1 MNRRDRGAGR
11 GANMRWLM
19 SLAHMEPSPVSR
31 WVALRAALA
40 IGLPSAVGLALDQ
53 SAAAALVALGALPA
67 ITGDN
72 GGPYRN
78 RAWSIGFTVFGGA
91 LGYLLGNL
99 VSGHG
104 LLTSG
109 VMTLLVLIASLVGT
123 FNNIAAVATLQFA
136 VYVIVG
142 ASLTSP
148 LPAWLPSVLVGVGG
162 LFGLA
167 LTLSGWVVNPVAPER
182 AAVALAYRKLAA
194 MFAAVGTSRTMVAR
208 RDMEAAMTT
217 AYDTVLAARGRAAGP
232 SPRLARLAAQLQ
244 ACTPLT
250 NVALALARAGRAL
263 PPECARVMNRL
274 ADRVENDATPDPS
287 DDIATLRRAGMPELA
302 DALAQALPLVQG
314 AQAPNAD
321 PLATL
326 APVRPRTPWRVLVR
340 TYRPGPTTVRYL
352 VRLGLCLIAAEAVA
366 MAASLPRSYWV
377 PLIVVVIFKPNFGS
391 VFARALQSCAGSVVG
406 VAISATVLAVDN
418 NGIASL
424 LTVAVLASLLPWS
437 IRRNYGLFSAILVPI
452 LMLLIGALQPGTWAI
467 ALARLVD
474 VGVAAGIVL
483 VVGYL
488 PWIRIERSNLDH
500 AVSAAMDTLAAYLN
514 TALQPAISDAPLSA
528 AADTPSDPARS
539 AAQLA
544 NVRTLRTT
552 AYARLSDLRI
562 ALQRALSEPRL
573 VSRRALAWW
582 PVEVALER
590 VANAISDSA
599 LSRPAARAAGP
610 ASSAS
615 SASSASPADPARLAR
630 PANAAEVGQLAD
642 ALHRMSVAV
651 DQGDIIPTPPIT
663 VATPALADVAA
674 EIESLRAVLAGPDF
688 AATPRATAPK
698 PTAHQT

>member
-1 MNRRDRGAGR
+1 
-11 GANMRWLM
+11 MRWLM

-78 RAWSIGFTVFGGA
+78 RALSIGSTVFGGA

-99 VSGHG
+99 VAGHG
-104 LLTSG
+104 LWTSAA
-109 VMTLLVLIASLVGT
+109 MTLLVLIASLIGT

-142 ASLTSP
+142 ASLTST
-148 LPAWLPSVLVGVGG
+148 LPPWMPSVLVGAGG

-167 LTLSGWVVNPVAPER
+167 LTLSGWVVNPIAPER

-194 MFAAVGTSRTMVAR
+194 MFAAIGTSRTMVAR

-217 AYDTVLAARGRAAGP
+217 AYDTVLAARGRAMGP

-250 NVALALARAGRAL
+250 NAALVLARAGRVL

-274 ADRVENDATPDPS
+274 ADRVENDAEPDPG
-287 DDIATLRRAGMPELA
+287 DDIAALRLANMPQLA
-302 DALAQALPLVQG
+302 DALAQALPLLDG
-314 AQAPNAD
+314 AKPVSPD
-321 PLATL
+321 PLAGL
-326 APVRPRTPWRVLVR
+326 APVRPRTPWRVLAR

-352 VRLGLCLIAAEAVA
+352 IRLALCLIAAEAVA

-391 VFARALQSCAGSVVG
+391 VFARALQSCGGSVVG
-406 VAISATVLAVDN
+406 VAISATVLAVDQS
-418 NGIASL
+418 GVASL
-424 LTVAVLASLLPWS
+424 LTVAALAALLPWS

-452 LMLLIGALQPGTWAI
+452 LMLLIGALQPGTWTI

-500 AVSAAMDTLAAYLN
+500 AVSASMDTLAAYLN
-514 TALQPAISDAPLSA
+514 TVFQA
-528 AADTPSDPARS
+528 DPANRHD
-539 AAQLA
+539 
-544 NVRTLRTT
+544 LRAR

-562 ALQRALSEPRL
+562 ALQRGLSEPRL

-590 VANAISDSA
+590 VANAISDTAWSWPEGQTPP
-599 LSRPAARAAGP
+599 S
-610 ASSAS
+610 
-615 SASSASPADPARLAR
+615 
-630 PANAAEVGQLAD
+630 AAEVAQLAD
-642 ALHRMSVAV
+642 ALHAMSVAV
-651 DQGDIIPTPPIT
+651 DQG
-663 VATPALADVAA
+663 VAMPATAVTAPSPALADVAA
-674 EIESLRAVLAGPDF
+674 EIEALRAVLAGPDF
-688 AATPRATAPK
+688 AAAPGAGAPK
-698 PTAHQT
+698 HPVHQV

>member
-1 MNRRDRGAGR
+1 
-11 GANMRWLM
+11 MRWLM

-78 RAWSIGFTVFGGA
+78 RALSIGSTVFGGA

-99 VSGHG
+99 VAGHG
-104 LLTSG
+104 LLTSAA
-109 VMTLLVLIASLVGT
+109 MTLLVLIASLIGT

-142 ASLTSP
+142 ASLTST
-148 LPAWLPSVLVGVGG
+148 LPPWLPSVLVGVGG
-162 LFGLA
+162 LFGLG
-167 LTLSGWVVNPVAPER
+167 LTLSGWVVNPIAPER

-194 MFAAVGTSRTMVAR
+194 MFAAIGTSRTMVAR

-217 AYDTVLAARGRAAGP
+217 AYDTVLAARGRAMGP

-250 NVALALARAGRAL
+250 NAALALARAGRVL

-274 ADRVENDATPDPS
+274 ADRVENDADPDPG
-287 DDIATLRRAGMPELA
+287 DDIAALRLANMPQLA
-302 DALAQALPLVQG
+302 DALAQALPLLDG
-314 AQAPNAD
+314 ARPPNPD

-326 APVRPRTPWRVLVR
+326 APVRPRTPWQVLAR

-352 VRLGLCLIAAEAVA
+352 IRLALCLIAAEAVA

-406 VAISATVLAVDN
+406 VAISATVLAVDQS
-418 NGIASL
+418 GVASL
-424 LTVAVLASLLPWS
+424 LTVAALAALLPWS

-452 LMLLIGALQPGTWAI
+452 LMLLIGALQPGTWTI

-514 TALQPAISDAPLSA
+514 TVFQA
-528 AADTPSDPARS
+528 DPANRHD
-539 AAQLA
+539 
-544 NVRTLRTT
+544 LRAR

-562 ALQRALSEPRL
+562 ALQRGLSEPRL

-590 VANAISDSA
+590 VANAISDTAWSWPEGQTPP
-599 LSRPAARAAGP
+599 S
-610 ASSAS
+610 
-615 SASSASPADPARLAR
+615 
-630 PANAAEVGQLAD
+630 AAEVAQLAD
-642 ALHRMSVAV
+642 ALHAMSVAV
-651 DQGDIIPTPPIT
+651 GQG
-663 VATPALADVAA
+663 VAMPATAVTAPSPALADVAA
-674 EIESLRAVLAGPDF
+674 EIEALRAVLAGPDF
-688 AATPRATAPK
+688 AAAPGAGAPK
-698 PTAHQT
+698 HPVHQV

>member
-1 MNRRDRGAGR
+1 MSRPLTRHGAR

-40 IGLPSAVGLALDQ
+40 IGLPCAVGLALGQ
-53 SAAAALVALGALPA
+53 GAAAALVALGALPA

-78 RAWSIGFTVFGGA
+78 RALSIGCTVLGGA

-99 VSGHG
+99 VAGHG
-104 LLTSG
+104 LWTSAA
-109 VMTLLVLIASLVGT
+109 MTVLVLIASLIGT

-142 ASLTSP
+142 SSLTST
-148 LPAWLPSVLVGVGG
+148 LPPWLPSVLVGTGG
-162 LFGLA
+162 LFGLG
-167 LTLSGWVVNPVAPER
+167 LTLVGWVINPIAPER

-194 MFAAVGTSRTMVAR
+194 LFAAIGTSRTMIAR

-250 NVALALARAGRAL
+250 NAALALARAGRPL
-263 PPECARVMNRL
+263 PPTCARVMNRL
-274 ADRVENDATPDPS
+274 ADRVENDREPAPD
-287 DDIATLRRAGMPELA
+287 DDIAALRQAGMPQLA
-302 DALAQALPLVQG
+302 DALAQALPLMQG
-314 AQAPNAD
+314 VKPADVD
-321 PLATL
+321 PLDGLTP
-326 APVRPRTPWRVLVR
+326 APPRTPWRVLAR

-366 MAASLPRSYWV
+366 LAASLPRSYWV

-391 VFARALQSCAGSVVG
+391 VFARALQSCGGSVVG
-406 VAISATVLAVDN
+406 VAISATVLAVDQ
-418 NGIASL
+418 NGVASL

-452 LMLLIGALQPGTWAI
+452 LMLLIGALQPGSWAI
-467 ALARLVD
+467 ALARLID

-483 VVGYL
+483 LVGYL
-488 PWIRIERSNLDH
+488 PWIRIERNNLDH
-500 AVSAAMDTLAAYLN
+500 AVSAAMDTLAAYVN
-514 TALQPAISDAPLSA
+514 TVFQADAANRHALR
-528 AADTPSDPARS
+528 AR
-539 AAQLA
+539 
-544 NVRTLRTT
+544 
-552 AYARLSDLRI
+552 AYASLSDLRI
-562 ALQRALSEPRL
+562 ALQRGLSEPRL

-590 VANAISDSA
+590 VANAVSDTAWS
-599 LSRPAARAAGP
+599 LPPGQPAPTAAQVGL
-610 ASSAS
+610 
-615 SASSASPADPARLAR
+615 LA
-630 PANAAEVGQLAD
+630 Q
-642 ALHRMSVAV
+642 ALHALSVAV
-651 DQGDIIPTPPIT
+651 ANGTPPPDAAIT
-663 VATPALADVAA
+663 APTPALADVAA
-674 EIESLRAVLAGPDF
+674 EIENLRAALTGPEF
-688 AATPRATAPK
+688 AATTPGVRPPH
-698 PTAHQT
+698 PTSHQV

>member
-1 MNRRDRGAGR
+1 MSRPLTRHGAR

-40 IGLPSAVGLALDQ
+40 IGLPCAVGLALGQ
-53 SAAAALVALGALPA
+53 GAAAALVALGALPA

-78 RAWSIGFTVFGGA
+78 RALSIGCTVLGGA

-99 VSGHG
+99 VAGYG
-104 LLTSG
+104 LWTSAA
-109 VMTLLVLIASLVGT
+109 MTVLVLIASLVGT

-142 ASLTSP
+142 SSLTST
-148 LPAWLPSVLVGVGG
+148 LPPWLPSVLVGTGG
-162 LFGLA
+162 LFGLG
-167 LTLSGWVVNPVAPER
+167 LTLVGWVINPIAPER

-194 MFAAVGTSRTMVAR
+194 LFAAIGTSRTMIAR

-250 NVALALARAGRAL
+250 NAALALARAGRPL
-263 PPECARVMNRL
+263 PPTCARVMNRL
-274 ADRVENDATPDPS
+274 ADRVENDREPAPD
-287 DDIATLRRAGMPELA
+287 DDIAALRQAGMPQLA
-302 DALAQALPLVQG
+302 DALAQALPLMQG
-314 AQAPNAD
+314 VKPADVD
-321 PLATL
+321 PLDGLTP
-326 APVRPRTPWRVLVR
+326 APPRTPWRVLAR

-366 MAASLPRSYWV
+366 LAASLPRSYWV

-391 VFARALQSCAGSVVG
+391 VFARALQSCGGSVVG
-406 VAISATVLAVDN
+406 VAISATVLAVDQ
-418 NGIASL
+418 NGVASL

-452 LMLLIGALQPGTWAI
+452 LMLLIGALQPGSWAI
-467 ALARLVD
+467 ALARLID

-483 VVGYL
+483 LVGYL
-488 PWIRIERSNLDH
+488 PWIRIERNNLDH
-500 AVSAAMDTLAAYLN
+500 AVSAAMDTLAAYVN
-514 TALQPAISDAPLSA
+514 TVFQADAANRHALR
-528 AADTPSDPARS
+528 AR
-539 AAQLA
+539 
-544 NVRTLRTT
+544 
-552 AYARLSDLRI
+552 AYASLSDLRI
-562 ALQRALSEPRL
+562 ALQRGLSEPRL

-590 VANAISDSA
+590 VANAVSDTAWS
-599 LSRPAARAAGP
+599 LPPGQPAPTAAQVGL
-610 ASSAS
+610 
-615 SASSASPADPARLAR
+615 LA
-630 PANAAEVGQLAD
+630 Q
-642 ALHRMSVAV
+642 ALHALSVAV
-651 DQGDIIPTPPIT
+651 ANGTPPPDAAIT
-663 VATPALADVAA
+663 APTPALADVAA
-674 EIESLRAVLAGPDF
+674 EIENLRAALTGPEF
-688 AATPRATAPK
+688 AATTPGVRPPH
-698 PTAHQT
+698 PTSHQV

>member
-1 MNRRDRGAGR
+1 MSRPLKSQGAR
-11 GANMRWLM
+11 TSNMRWLM

-40 IGLPSAVGLALDQ
+40 IGLPSAVGLVLDQ

-78 RAWSIGFTVFGGA
+78 RALSIGSTVFGGA

-99 VSGHG
+99 VAGHG
-104 LLTSG
+104 LLTSAA
-109 VMTLLVLIASLVGT
+109 MTVLVLIASLVGT

-142 ASLTSP
+142 SSLTST
-148 LPAWLPSVLVGVGG
+148 LPPWMPSVLVGAGG

-167 LTLSGWVVNPVAPER
+167 LTLSGWVVNPIAPER
-182 AAVALAYRKLAA
+182 AAVAQAYRKLAA
-194 MFAAVGTSRTMVAR
+194 MFAAIGTSRTMTAR

-250 NVALALARAGRAL
+250 NAALSLARVGRVL
-263 PPECARVMNRL
+263 PHDCARVMNRL
-274 ADRVENDATPDPS
+274 ADRVENDADPDAG
-287 DDIATLRRAGMPELA
+287 DDIAALRLANMPQLA
-302 DALAQALPLVQG
+302 DALAQALPLLDG
-314 AQAPNAD
+314 AKPSDAD

-326 APVRPRTPWRVLVR
+326 TPVRPRTPWRVLAR

-352 VRLGLCLIAAEAVA
+352 IRLALCLIAAEAVA
-366 MAASLPRSYWV
+366 LAAALPRSYWV

-391 VFARALQSCAGSVVG
+391 VFARALQSCAGSLVG
-406 VAISATVLAVDN
+406 VAISATVLAVDHS
-418 NGIASL
+418 GVASL
-424 LTVAVLASLLPWS
+424 LTLALLASLLPWS

-452 LMLLIGALQPGTWAI
+452 LMLLIGALQPGTWTI

-474 VGVAAGIVL
+474 VGVAAAIVL
-483 VVGYL
+483 LVGYL
-488 PWIRIERSNLDH
+488 PWIRIERHNLDH

-514 TALQPAISDAPLSA
+514 TVFQTAPGNRHS
-528 AADTPSDPARS
+528 
-539 AAQLA
+539 
-544 NVRTLRTT
+544 LRAS

-562 ALQRALSEPRL
+562 ALQRGLSEPRL

-590 VANAISDSA
+590 IANAISDTAWS
-599 LSRPAARAAGP
+599 L
-610 ASSAS
+610 
-615 SASSASPADPARLAR
+615 PADQAP
-630 PANAAEVGQLAD
+630 PSAAQVAQLAE
-642 ALHRMSVAV
+642 ALHAMSAAV
-651 DQGDIIPTPPIT
+651 DQGTPPPAAPIT
-663 VATPALADVAA
+663 APSPGLADVAA
-674 EIESLRAVLAGPDF
+674 EIESLRATLAGPEF
-688 AATPRATAPK
+688 AHTPGAASPK
-698 PTAHQT
+698 HPVHQV

>member
-1 MNRRDRGAGR
+1 
-11 GANMRWLM
+11 MRWLM

-78 RAWSIGFTVFGGA
+78 RALSIGSTVFGGA

-99 VSGHG
+99 VAGHG
-104 LLTSG
+104 LLTSAA
-109 VMTLLVLIASLVGT
+109 MTLLVLIASLIGT

-142 ASLTSP
+142 ASLTST
-148 LPAWLPSVLVGVGG
+148 LPPWLPSVLVGVGG
-162 LFGLA
+162 LFGLG
-167 LTLSGWVVNPVAPER
+167 LTLSGWVVNPIAPER

-194 MFAAVGTSRTMVAR
+194 MFAAIGTSRTMVAR

-217 AYDTVLAARGRAAGP
+217 AYDTVLAARGRAMGP

-250 NVALALARAGRAL
+250 NAALALARAGRVL

-274 ADRVENDATPDPS
+274 ADRVENDAEPDPG
-287 DDIATLRRAGMPELA
+287 DDIAALRLANMPQLA
-302 DALAQALPLVQG
+302 DALAQALPLLDG
-314 AQAPNAD
+314 AKPPNPD
-321 PLATL
+321 PLAAL
-326 APVRPRTPWRVLVR
+326 APVRPRTPWRVLAR

-352 VRLGLCLIAAEAVA
+352 IRLALCLIAAEAVA

-406 VAISATVLAVDN
+406 VAISATVLAVDQS
-418 NGIASL
+418 GVASL
-424 LTVAVLASLLPWS
+424 LTVAALAALLPWS

-452 LMLLIGALQPGTWAI
+452 LMLLIGALQPGTWTI

-514 TALQPAISDAPLSA
+514 TVFQA
-528 AADTPSDPARS
+528 DPANRHD
-539 AAQLA
+539 
-544 NVRTLRTT
+544 LRAR

-562 ALQRALSEPRL
+562 ALQRGLSEPRL

-590 VANAISDSA
+590 VANAISDTAWSW
-599 LSRPAARAAGP
+599 PDGQTP
-610 ASSAS
+610 
-615 SASSASPADPARLAR
+615 PP
-630 PANAAEVGQLAD
+630 AAEVAQLAD
-642 ALHRMSVAV
+642 ALHAMSVAV
-651 DQGDIIPTPPIT
+651 DHG
-663 VATPALADVAA
+663 VAMSATAVTAPSPALADVAA
-674 EIESLRAVLAGPDF
+674 EIEALRAVLAGPDF
-688 AATPRATAPK
+688 AAAPGAGAPK
-698 PTAHQT
+698 HPVHQV

>member
-1 MNRRDRGAGR
+1 
-11 GANMRWLM
+11 MRWLM

-78 RAWSIGFTVFGGA
+78 RALSIGSTVFGGA

-99 VSGHG
+99 VAGHG
-104 LLTSG
+104 LWTSAA
-109 VMTLLVLIASLVGT
+109 MTLLVLIASLIGT

-142 ASLTSP
+142 ASLTST
-148 LPAWLPSVLVGVGG
+148 LPPWMPSVLVGAGG

-167 LTLSGWVVNPVAPER
+167 LTLSGWVVNPIAPER

-194 MFAAVGTSRTMVAR
+194 MFAAIGTSRTMVAR

-217 AYDTVLAARGRAAGP
+217 AYDTVLAARGRAMGP

-250 NVALALARAGRAL
+250 NAALALARAGRVL

-274 ADRVENDATPDPS
+274 ADRVENDAEPDPG
-287 DDIATLRRAGMPELA
+287 DDIAALRLANMPQLA
-302 DALAQALPLVQG
+302 DALAQALPLLDG
-314 AQAPNAD
+314 AKPVNPD
-321 PLATL
+321 PLAGL
-326 APVRPRTPWRVLVR
+326 APVRPRTPWRVLAR

-352 VRLGLCLIAAEAVA
+352 IRLALCLIAAEAVA

-391 VFARALQSCAGSVVG
+391 VFARALQSCGGSVVG
-406 VAISATVLAVDN
+406 VAISATVLAVDQS
-418 NGIASL
+418 GVASL
-424 LTVAVLASLLPWS
+424 LTVAALAALLPWS

-452 LMLLIGALQPGTWAI
+452 LMLLIGALQPGTWTI

-500 AVSAAMDTLAAYLN
+500 AVSASMDTLAAYLN
-514 TALQPAISDAPLSA
+514 TVFQA
-528 AADTPSDPARS
+528 DPANRHD
-539 AAQLA
+539 
-544 NVRTLRTT
+544 LRAR

-562 ALQRALSEPRL
+562 ALQRGLSEPRL

-590 VANAISDSA
+590 VANAISDTAWSWPEGQTPP
-599 LSRPAARAAGP
+599 S
-610 ASSAS
+610 
-615 SASSASPADPARLAR
+615 
-630 PANAAEVGQLAD
+630 AAEVAQLAD
-642 ALHRMSVAV
+642 ALHAMSVAV
-651 DQGDIIPTPPIT
+651 DQG
-663 VATPALADVAA
+663 VAMPVTAVTAPSPALADVAA
-674 EIESLRAVLAGPDF
+674 EIEALRAVLAGPDF
-688 AATPRATAPK
+688 AAAPGAGAPK
-698 PTAHQT
+698 HPVHQV

>member
-1 MNRRDRGAGR
+1 MSRPLNRRGAR
-11 GANMRWLM
+11 TSNMRWLM

-78 RAWSIGFTVFGGA
+78 RALSIGSTVFGGA

-99 VSGHG
+99 VAGYG
-104 LLTSG
+104 LLTSAA
-109 VMTLLVLIASLVGT
+109 MTVLVLIASLVGT

-148 LPAWLPSVLVGVGG
+148 LPPWMPSVLVGVGG

-167 LTLSGWVVNPVAPER
+167 LTLSGWVVNPIAPER

-194 MFAAVGTSRTMVAR
+194 MFAAIGTSRTMAAR

-232 SPRLARLAAQLQ
+232 SPRLSRLAAQLQ

-250 NVALALARAGRAL
+250 NAALSLARAGRVL
-263 PPECARVMNRL
+263 PPACARVMNRL
-274 ADRVENDATPDPS
+274 ADRVENDADPDPG
-287 DDIATLRRAGMPELA
+287 DDIAALRRADMPQLA
-302 DALAQALPLVQG
+302 DALAQALPLLDG
-314 AQAPNAD
+314 AKPPDTD
-321 PLATL
+321 PLSALT
-326 APVRPRTPWRVLVR
+326 PVRPRTPWRVLVR

-352 VRLGLCLIAAEAVA
+352 IRLGLCLVAAEAVA
-366 MAASLPRSYWV
+366 LAASLPRSYWV

-391 VFARALQSCAGSVVG
+391 VFARALQSCGGSVVG
-406 VAISATVLAVDN
+406 VAISATVLAVDRS
-418 NGIASL
+418 GIASL
-424 LTVAVLASLLPWS
+424 LTVALLASLLPWS

-483 VVGYL
+483 LVGYL
-488 PWIRIERSNLDH
+488 PWIRIERHNLDH

-514 TALQPAISDAPLSA
+514 TVFQATPASRHS
-528 AADTPSDPARS
+528 
-539 AAQLA
+539 
-544 NVRTLRTT
+544 LRAS

-562 ALQRALSEPRL
+562 ALQRGLSEPRL

-590 VANAISDSA
+590 VANAISDTAWSLPAGQATPSA
-599 LSRPAARAAGP
+599 AQVAA
-610 ASSAS
+610 
-615 SASSASPADPARLAR
+615 LA
-630 PANAAEVGQLAD
+630 ET
-642 ALHRMSVAV
+642 LHAMSVAV
-651 DQGDIIPTPPIT
+651 EHGAPVSADAIAPPS
-663 VATPALADVAA
+663 PALADVAA
-674 EIESLRAVLAGPDF
+674 EIEALRATLAGPDF
-688 AATPRATAPK
+688 AAAPGAGAPK
-698 PTAHQT
+698 PPIHQV

>member
-1 MNRRDRGAGR
+1 MSRPLTRHGAR

-40 IGLPSAVGLALDQ
+40 IGLPCAVGLALGQ
-53 SAAAALVALGALPA
+53 GAAAALVALGALPA

-78 RAWSIGFTVFGGA
+78 RALSIGCTVLGGA

-99 VSGHG
+99 VAGHG
-104 LLTSG
+104 LWTSAA
-109 VMTLLVLIASLVGT
+109 MTVLVLIASLIGT

-142 ASLTSP
+142 SSLTST
-148 LPAWLPSVLVGVGG
+148 LPPWLPSVLVGTGG
-162 LFGLA
+162 LFGLG
-167 LTLSGWVVNPVAPER
+167 LTLVGWVINPIAPER

-194 MFAAVGTSRTMVAR
+194 LFAAIGTSRTMIAR

-250 NVALALARAGRAL
+250 NAALALARAGRPL
-263 PPECARVMNRL
+263 PPTCARVMNRL
-274 ADRVENDATPDPS
+274 ADRVENDREPAPD
-287 DDIATLRRAGMPELA
+287 DDIAALRQAGMPQLA
-302 DALAQALPLVQG
+302 DALAQALPLMQG
-314 AQAPNAD
+314 VKPADVD
-321 PLATL
+321 PLDGLTP
-326 APVRPRTPWRVLVR
+326 APPRTPWRVLAR

-366 MAASLPRSYWV
+366 LAASLPRSYWV

-391 VFARALQSCAGSVVG
+391 VFARALQSCGGSVVG
-406 VAISATVLAVDN
+406 VAISATVLAVDQ
-418 NGIASL
+418 NGVASL

-452 LMLLIGALQPGTWAI
+452 LMLLIGALQPGSWAI
-467 ALARLVD
+467 ALARLID

-483 VVGYL
+483 LVGYL
-488 PWIRIERSNLDH
+488 PWIRIERNNLDH
-500 AVSAAMDTLAAYLN
+500 AVSAAMDTLAAYVN
-514 TALQPAISDAPLSA
+514 TVFQADAANRHALR
-528 AADTPSDPARS
+528 AR
-539 AAQLA
+539 
-544 NVRTLRTT
+544 
-552 AYARLSDLRI
+552 AYASLSDLRI
-562 ALQRALSEPRL
+562 ALQRGLSEPRL

-590 VANAISDSA
+590 VANAVSDTAWS
-599 LSRPAARAAGP
+599 LPPGQPAPTAAQVGL
-610 ASSAS
+610 
-615 SASSASPADPARLAR
+615 LA
-630 PANAAEVGQLAD
+630 Q
-642 ALHRMSVAV
+642 ALHALSVAV
-651 DQGDIIPTPPIT
+651 ANGTPPPDAAIT
-663 VATPALADVAA
+663 APTPALADVAA
-674 EIESLRAVLAGPDF
+674 EIENLRAALTGPEF
-688 AATPRATAPK
+688 AVTTPGVRPPH
-698 PTAHQT
+698 PTSHQV